1 MNRQLLFYLAFFFFE
16 NEFNSLKVC
25 RNTNGQVLLFNF
37 NRYFAH
43 FFSPP
48 SLPNIPKIVVFL
60 IDVSGSMLG
69 YKMEQVQEALSAALR
84 GLDENVSRKQCFNIT
99 SYINKHKQQQQRF
112 HEWCFFTEV
121 GIPQFEA
128 QSASCTTSARA
139 EVAKRF
145 NKLFLAI
152 AQVALRFKENKSFL
166 RFIALRTEKIYNS
179 VRIIALRTE
188 KNLVACALLR
198 CAL

>member
-1 MNRQLLFYLAFFFFE
+1 MNKPITTA
-16 NEFNSLKVC
+16 VVI
-25 RNTNGQVLLFNF
+25 GI
-37 NRYFAH
+37 
-43 FFSPP
+43 
-48 SLPNIPKIVVFL
+48 IPYCI
-60 IDVSGSMLG
+60 IG
-69 YKMEQVQEALSAALR
+69 
-84 GLDENVSRKQCFNIT
+84 I
-99 SYINKHKQQQQRF
+99 IP
-112 HEWCFFTEV
+112 EV

-128 QSASCTTSARA
+128 QSASCATSARA

-198 CAL
+198 CALSEDKTLRCALSD

>member
-1 MNRQLLFYLAFFFFE
+1 M
-16 NEFNSLKVC
+16 
-25 RNTNGQVLLFNF
+25 
-37 NRYFAH
+37 
-43 FFSPP
+43 
-48 SLPNIPKIVVFL
+48 
-60 IDVSGSMLG
+60 
-69 YKMEQVQEALSAALR
+69 
-84 GLDENVSRKQCFNIT
+84 
-99 SYINKHKQQQQRF
+99 
-112 HEWCFFTEV
+112 

-128 QSASCTTSARA
+128 QSASCATFARA

-152 AQVALRFKENKSFL
+152 AHVVLRFKENKSFL

-198 CAL
+198 CAPSEVEILRCALSD

>member
-1 MNRQLLFYLAFFFFE
+1 MLQRQGAGRPQISE
-16 NEFNSLKVC
+16 EEIESV
-25 RNTNGQVLLFNF
+25 QV
-37 NRYFAH
+37 A
-43 FFSPP
+43 
-48 SLPNIPKIVVFL
+48 
-60 IDVSGSMLG
+60 
-69 YKMEQVQEALSAALR
+69 
-84 GLDENVSRKQCFNIT
+84 
-99 SYINKHKQQQQRF
+99 
-112 HEWCFFTEV
+112 EV

-128 QSASCTTSARA
+128 QSASCATSARA

-198 CAL
+198 CALSEDEILRCDLSD

>member
-1 MNRQLLFYLAFFFFE
+1 MFYA
-16 NEFNSLKVC
+16 
-25 RNTNGQVLLFNF
+25 
-37 NRYFAH
+37 
-43 FFSPP
+43 
-48 SLPNIPKIVVFL
+48 
-60 IDVSGSMLG
+60 
-69 YKMEQVQEALSAALR
+69 
-84 GLDENVSRKQCFNIT
+84 
-99 SYINKHKQQQQRF
+99 
-112 HEWCFFTEV
+112 EV

-128 QSASCTTSARA
+128 QSTSCATSARA

-152 AQVALRFKENKSFL
+152 VQVALRFKENKSFL

-198 CAL
+198 CALSEVEILRCALSD

>member
-1 MNRQLLFYLAFFFFE
+1 M
-16 NEFNSLKVC
+16 
-25 RNTNGQVLLFNF
+25 
-37 NRYFAH
+37 
-43 FFSPP
+43 
-48 SLPNIPKIVVFL
+48 
-60 IDVSGSMLG
+60 
-69 YKMEQVQEALSAALR
+69 
-84 GLDENVSRKQCFNIT
+84 
-99 SYINKHKQQQQRF
+99 
-112 HEWCFFTEV
+112 

-128 QSASCTTSARA
+128 QSASCATSARA
-139 EVAKRF
+139 KVAKRF

-152 AQVALRFKENKSFL
+152 AQVALRLKENKSFL

>member
-1 MNRQLLFYLAFFFFE
+1 M
-16 NEFNSLKVC
+16 
-25 RNTNGQVLLFNF
+25 
-37 NRYFAH
+37 
-43 FFSPP
+43 PP
-48 SLPNIPKIVVFL
+48 DPPRVFL
-60 IDVSGSMLG
+60 VSNQLQIS
-69 YKMEQVQEALSAALR
+69 SAEKR
-84 GLDENVSRKQCFNIT
+84 S
-99 SYINKHKQQQQRF
+99 
-112 HEWCFFTEV
+112 EV

-128 QSASCTTSARA
+128 QSASCATCARA

-166 RFIALRTEKIYNS
+166 RLIALRTEKIYNS

-198 CAL
+198 CALSEVEILRCALSDKLKRNVLK

>member
-1 MNRQLLFYLAFFFFE
+1 MLEYSITDDITQYHTAFI
-16 NEFNSLKVC
+16 N
-25 RNTNGQVLLFNF
+25 LFN
-37 NRYFAH
+37 
-43 FFSPP
+43 
-48 SLPNIPKIVVFL
+48 LLLL
-60 IDVSGSMLG
+60 IYSSSFEIAGKAYWLHPEVS
-69 YKMEQVQEALSAALR
+69 
-84 GLDENVSRKQCFNIT
+84 
-99 SYINKHKQQQQRF
+99 
-112 HEWCFFTEV
+112 
-121 GIPQFEA
+121 IPQFEA

-198 CAL
+198 CALSEVEILRCALSD

>member
-1 MNRQLLFYLAFFFFE
+1 M
-16 NEFNSLKVC
+16 K
-25 RNTNGQVLLFNF
+25 
-37 NRYFAH
+37 H
-43 FFSPP
+43 
-48 SLPNIPKIVVFL
+48 L
-60 IDVSGSMLG
+60 IQGHN
-69 YKMEQVQEALSAALR
+69 YKSA
-84 GLDENVSRKQCFNIT
+84 
-99 SYINKHKQQQQRF
+99 
-112 HEWCFFTEV
+112 EV

-128 QSASCTTSARA
+128 QSASCATSARA

-145 NKLFLAI
+145 NKLFLTI

-198 CAL
+198 CALSKVEILRCALSD